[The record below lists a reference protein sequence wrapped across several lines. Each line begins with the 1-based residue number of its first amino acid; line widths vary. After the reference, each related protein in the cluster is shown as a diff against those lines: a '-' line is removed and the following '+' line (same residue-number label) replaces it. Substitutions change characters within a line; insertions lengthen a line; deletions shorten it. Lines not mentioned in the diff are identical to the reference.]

1 MSMNG
6 HHYFKFVYQ
15 RSFLNEIRFLVE
27 WRWIWRRFL
36 LVDLSGWKTTE
47 HIRLSLSF
55 ELLVSI
61 RIDFLWKF
69 TRLGWMAMNKNF
81 FIWFM
86 YFSDLLTDVVDFS
99 EHHMQITA
107 FWFVDI
113 GPLNMSLIVLI
124 WLGKLMSD
132 KDCLWLLCKNSFF
145 SDLVHHFF

>member
-6 HHYFKFVYQ
+6 HHYFKFIYQ
-15 RSFLNEIRFLVE
+15 RRFLKEIRFLVE
-27 WRWIWRRFL
+27 RRWICRRFL
-36 LVDLSGWKTTE
+36 LVDLSWWKTRE

-69 TRLGWMAMNKNF
+69 TGLAWMAMNKNF
-81 FIWFM
+81 FVWFM

-145 SDLVHHFF
+145 SDLVHHFL